1 MANNERT
8 RNGEEGF
15 SLRDGEAGFSLIET
29 MIAMAILAT
38 GLLSLAGVFI
48 LGLSQLNTGS
58 AGLIA
63 REKAR
68 EAVESVHTA
77 RDTKTIAWCQI
88 RNLGT
93 PTGCANG
100 AAGKFLTGL
109 LDLKVPGPDGLV
121 NTSDDGSIE
130 VLTGPG
136 VDNVLGTGDDT
147 QTPLTNYKRQIEI
160 ADILLP
166 NGQVNPNLRQVR
178 VTVTYVVGKT
188 NRTYTLTTYISAIS

>member
-1 MANNERT
+1 MVNAKQTQHSET
-8 RNGEEGF
+8 
-15 SLRDGEAGFSLIET
+15 GFSLIEV

-48 LGLSQLNTGS
+48 LGLSQLSTGS
-58 AGLIA
+58 ASLIA

-88 RNLGT
+88 RNVGT

-109 LDLKVPGPDGLV
+109 QDLKVAGSDGLV
-121 NTSDDGSIE
+121 NTSDDGAIE
-130 VLTGPG
+130 VSIGPG
-136 VDNVLGTGDDT
+136 ADNVLGTGDDT
-147 QTPLTNYKRQIEI
+147 QSALTNYKRQIEI
-160 ADILLP
+160 VDLLLP
-166 NGQVNPNLRQVR
+166 NGQVNPNLRLLR
-178 VTVTYVVGKT
+178 VTVNYTVGKN